1 MKKYTRILVAIMFLL
16 GLGVAANAEIQ
27 PVIAVDMPFEFVA
40 GKTTLPAG
48 AYVVKR
54 ISDQP
59 FDVLMITSRD
69 KGTSVFVN
77 PTEMEGAS
85 TYKPNVSFHKVGD
98 QHFLSSDSDSRL
110 CLQLPRIPFGHP
122 GGRRETTR
130 HRLCFS
136 KWREQVGRS
145 VALSHGFQDIL
156 LYPRFAA
163 GGYAEWW
170 FITSDARCKPL
181 GA

>member
-27 PVIAVDMPFEFVA
+27 PEIAVNMPFEFVA

-85 TYKPNVSFHKVGD
+85 TDKPNVSFHKLGD
-98 QHFLSSDSDSRL
+98 QHFLSSIQTADYVYNFPVS
-110 CLQLPRIPFGHP
+110 
-122 GGRRETTR
+122 
-130 HRLCFS
+130 
-136 KWREQVGRS
+136 RS
-145 VALSHGFQDIL
+145 VIL
-156 LYPRFAA
+156 AA
-163 GGYAEWW
+163 AAKPHDTVSVSVSGG
-170 FITSDARCKPL
+170 SK
-181 GA
+181 

>member
-16 GLGVAANAEIQ
+16 GLGVAANAEMQ
-27 PVIAVDMPFEFVA
+27 PEITVTMPFEFVA

-77 PTEMEGAS
+77 PTEMEDAS
-85 TYKPNVSFHKVGD
+85 TYKPNVSFHKLGD
-98 QHFLSSDSDSRL
+98 QHFLSSIQTADYVYNFPVSRWVTL
-110 CLQLPRIPFGHP
+110 AAAAKPSGTVSVSGS
-122 GGRRETTR
+122 GG
-130 HRLCFS
+130 S
-136 KWREQVGRS
+136 K
-145 VALSHGFQDIL
+145 
-156 LYPRFAA
+156 
-163 GGYAEWW
+163 
-170 FITSDARCKPL
+170 
-181 GA
+181 

>member
-16 GLGVAANAEIQ
+16 GLGVAANAELRPEIT
-27 PVIAVDMPFEFVA
+27 VNMPFEFVA

-77 PTEMEGAS
+77 PTEMEDAS
-85 TYKPNVSFHKVGD
+85 TYKPNVSFRKVGE
-98 QHFLSSDSDSRL
+98 QHFLS
-110 CLQLPRIPFGHP
+110 RIQSADYVYNFPV
-122 GGRRETTR
+122 
-130 HRLCFS
+130 S
-136 KWREQVGRS
+136 RS
-145 VALSHGFQDIL
+145 VTL
-156 LYPRFAA
+156 AA
-163 GGYAEWW
+163 AAKPSGTVSVSGSGG
-170 FITSDARCKPL
+170 SK
-181 GA
+181 